1 VLLGVAFVVR
11 SPRGPAAKEDDIVT
25 SSHHSLLP
33 APASGLDLYD
43 TTLRDGTQREGVS
56 LSVDD
61 KLRVARRMDEL
72 GVAYI
77 EGGWPGA
84 NPKDTAFFARAA
96 DGELALEHATLVA
109 FGMTRGAARPADAD
123 PLLQALVDARTEVIC
138 LVGKSWGYHVDEA
151 LGVPREENLAMVAD
165 SIRHLTGL
173 GKRVFFDA
181 EHFFDGL
188 ARDGAYAREVVTAAA
203 EAGAE
208 CVVLCDTNGGAM
220 PWDVA
225 EIVGG
230 MVRDLPSQVGLH
242 FHDDGGCAVAN
253 SLLGIEAGATHVQGT
268 ANGLGERCGNANL
281 FTILGDLQLKRGLQL
296 VPPDRL
302 ERLTEISHTVAELC
316 NQTTPS
322 IAPYV
327 GHTAFSHKAGLHAS
341 ALAKAPDMY
350 QHVEPEDVGNR
361 QRLVVSELAGRSN
374 ILLKAKELGVEIT
387 DDLARTVLAEVKR
400 READGWTYE
409 AADASFE
416 LLLRRVA
423 GLLQASAEPFRSAHY
438 RVSVVGGSTD
448 EARPDGPAEAT
459 LAVDV
464 HGQRRLGAG
473 EGNGPVDAL
482 DHAFRNAVNGTWP
495 QLDRIH
501 LSDYKVR
508 VLEASAGTDAV
519 TRVLVT
525 STDGVDVWDT
535 VGVHANVVE
544 ASWLALSD
552 AYTHAILR
560 VDWPA
565 AADR

>member
-1 VLLGVAFVVR
+1 MTSATAH
-11 SPRGPAAKEDDIVT
+11 SPLPDPAA
-25 SSHHSLLP
+25 
-33 APASGLDLYD
+33 GLDLYD

-109 FGMTRGAARPADAD
+109 FGMTRGAGRAAEAD
-123 PLLQALVDARTEVIC
+123 PLLQALVDARTDVIC

-151 LGVPREENLAMVAD
+151 LGVPRAENLAMVAD
-165 SIRHLTGL
+165 SIRHLSAL

-181 EHFFDGL
+181 EHFFDGF

-230 MVRDLPSQVGLH
+230 LVRDLPSQVGLH

-281 FTILGDLQLKRGLQL
+281 FTILADLQLKRGLQL
-296 VPPDRL
+296 VPADRL

-350 QHVEPEDVGNR
+350 QHVEPEEVGNR

-374 ILLKAKELGVEIT
+374 VLLKAKELGVDI
-387 DDLARTVLAEVKR
+387 DDEQARAVLAEVKR
-400 READGWTYE
+400 REAAGWTYE
-409 AADASFE
+409 AADASFD
-416 LLLRRVA
+416 LLLRRVT
-423 GLLQASAEPFRSAHY
+423 GLLPAAAEPFRSQHY
-438 RVSVVGGSTD
+438 RVSVAGGSADLTG
-448 EARPDGPAEAT
+448 ADGPAEAI
-459 LAVDV
+459 LAVEV

-535 VGVHANVVE
+535 VGVHPNVVE

-560 VDWPA
+560 VDWPGS
-565 AADR
+565 ADG

>member
-1 VLLGVAFVVR
+1 MSR
-11 SPRGPAAKEDDIVT
+11 STTTDAP
-25 SSHHSLLP
+25 LP
-33 APASGLDLYD
+33 SAREGLDLYD
-43 TTLRDGTQREGVS
+43 TTLRDGTQREGVT
-56 LSVDD
+56 LSVND

-84 NPKDTAFFARAA
+84 NPKDTEFFARAA
-96 DGELALEHATLVA
+96 DGELRLDNATLVA
-109 FGMTRGAARPADAD
+109 FGMTRGPGRDAADD
-123 PLLQALVDARTEVIC
+123 PLLRALLDARTEVIC

-151 LGVPREENLAMVAD
+151 LGVAREENLAMVRD
-165 SIRHLTGL
+165 SIEYLRSQGR
-173 GKRVFFDA
+173 RVFFDA

-188 ARDGAYAREVVTAAA
+188 ARDEAYAAEVVRVAAD
-203 EAGAE
+203 AGAE

-225 EIVGG
+225 EIVRRF
-230 MVRDLPSQVGLH
+230 VDELPCGVGLH

-253 SLLGIEAGATHVQGT
+253 SLLGIEVGATQVQGT

-281 FTILGDLQLKRGLQL
+281 FTILADLQLKRGLQL
-296 VPPDRL
+296 VPSDRL
-302 ERLTEISHTVAELC
+302 ERLTEISHTIAELC

-322 IAPYV
+322 VSPYV

-350 QHVEPEDVGNR
+350 QHIDPADVGNR

-374 ILLKAKELGVEIT
+374 ILLKAKEFGIEIT
-387 DDLARTVLAEVKR
+387 DAQARSVLDEVKR
-400 READGWTYE
+400 RESTGWTYE

-423 GLLQASAEPFRSAHY
+423 GLLPAEAEPFRSLHY
-438 RVSVVGGSTD
+438 RVNVAGGDVTD
-448 EARPDGPAEAT
+448 APGEGPAEAI

-464 HGQRRLGAG
+464 GGERRLGAG

-482 DHAFRNAVNGTWP
+482 DQAFRNAVNGTWP
-495 QLDRIH
+495 QLDQVH

-508 VLEASAGTDAV
+508 ILEATAGTNAT
-519 TRVLVT
+519 TRVLVS
-525 STDGVDVWDT
+525 STDGVGVWDT
-535 VGVHANVVE
+535 VGVHHNVVE

-560 VDWPA
+560 VDWP
-565 AADR
+565 

>member
-1 VLLGVAFVVR
+1 M
-11 SPRGPAAKEDDIVT
+11 
-25 SSHHSLLP
+25 
-33 APASGLDLYD
+33 DLYD
-43 TTLRDGTQREGVS
+43 TTLRDGTQREGVT

-84 NPKDTAFFARAA
+84 NPKDTEFFARAA
-96 DGELALEHATLVA
+96 DGELPLSSATLVA
-109 FGMTRGAARPADAD
+109 FGMTRGANRRAEDD
-123 PLLQALVDARTEVIC
+123 PLLQALAAARTDVVCI
-138 LVGKSWGYHVDEA
+138 VGKSWGYHVDEA
-151 LGVPREENLAMVAD
+151 LGVPRAENLAMVRD
-165 SIRHLTGL
+165 SIEHLRGL

-188 ARDGAYAREVVTAAA
+188 ARDEAYTREVVATAAD
-203 EAGAE
+203 AGAE

-225 EIVGG
+225 EIVHG
-230 MVRDLPSQVGLH
+230 MVRDLPCDIGLH

-253 SLLGIEAGATHVQGT
+253 SMLGIEAGAVHVQGT

-281 FTILGDLQLKRGLQL
+281 FTIMGDLQLKRGLPL
-296 VPPDRL
+296 VRPDQL

-316 NQTTPS
+316 NQSTPDM
-322 IAPYV
+322 APYV

-341 ALAKAPDMY
+341 ALAKSPDMY
-350 QHVEPEDVGNR
+350 EHIDPAQVGNR

-374 ILLKAKELGVEIT
+374 IVLKARELGLEVA
-387 DDLARTVLAEVKR
+387 DDQARIVLAEVKQ
-400 READGWTYE
+400 REALGWTYE
-409 AADASFE
+409 AADASFG

-423 GLLQASAEPFRSAHY
+423 GLLGHDDEPFRSHHY
-438 RVSVVGGSTD
+438 RVSVAGGTA
-448 EARPDGPAEAT
+448 EASSAEGPAEAI
-459 LAVDV
+459 LAVEV
-464 HGQRRLGAG
+464 GGVRRLGAG

-495 QLDRIH
+495 HLDQVH
-501 LSDYKVR
+501 LADYKVR
-508 VLEASAGTDAV
+508 ILEASGATDAV

-525 STDGVDVWDT
+525 ATDGVDKWDT
-535 VGVHANVVE
+535 VGVHPNVVE

-552 AYTHAILR
+552 AYTHAILQLGAER
-560 VDWPA
+560 A
-565 AADR
+565 G

>member
-1 VLLGVAFVVR
+1 MGH
-11 SPRGPAAKEDDIVT
+11 SPLPPPSTAAR
-25 SSHHSLLP
+25 
-33 APASGLDLYD
+33 LDLYD
-43 TTLRDGTQREGVS
+43 TTLRDGLQREGVT

-84 NPKDTAFFARAA
+84 NPKDTEFFRRAA
-96 DGELALEHATLVA
+96 DGELQTDATLVA
-109 FGMTRGAARPADAD
+109 FGMTRGGGRAAEDDPLIAALVAARTD
-123 PLLQALVDARTEVIC
+123 VIC

-151 LGVPREENLAMVAD
+151 LGVPRDENLAMVRD
-165 SIRHLTGL
+165 SITYLRGL

-188 ARDGAYAREVVTAAA
+188 ARDGAYARDVVATAAD
-203 EAGAE
+203 AGAE

-225 EIVGG
+225 EIVRNL
-230 MVRDLPSQVGLH
+230 VDDLPCDVGLH

-253 SLLGIEAGATHVQGT
+253 SLLGVEAGAVHVQGT

-281 FTILGDLQLKRGLQL
+281 FTIVADLQLKRGLPL
-296 VPPDRL
+296 VAPAQL

-316 NQTTPS
+316 NQATPDIS
-322 IAPYV
+322 PYV

-350 QHVEPEDVGNR
+350 QHVDPGDVGNR
-361 QRLVVSELAGRSN
+361 QRLVVSELAGRAN
-374 ILLKAKELGVEIT
+374 IVLKAKELGVEVT
-387 DDLARTVLAEVKR
+387 DEQARAVLAEVKR
-400 READGWTYE
+400 RESQGWTYE
-409 AADASFE
+409 AADASFG

-423 GLLQASAEPFRSAHY
+423 GLLRDEAEPFRSLHY
-438 RVSVVGGSTD
+438 RVNVAGGAG
-448 EARPDGPAEAT
+448 EATAGEGPAEAI
-459 LAVDV
+459 LAVEV
-464 HGQRRLGAG
+464 AGTRRLGAG

-495 QLDRIH
+495 HLDRVH
-501 LSDYKVR
+501 LADYKVR
-508 VLEASAGTDAV
+508 ILEATDPVAGTSDGIGTDAV

-525 STDGVDVWDT
+525 ATDGTTKWDT

-560 VDWPA
+560 LGDEAPST
-565 AADR
+565 DPGSS

>member
-1 VLLGVAFVVR
+1 VTTTTTGHATL
-11 SPRGPAAKEDDIVT
+11 PAAR
-25 SSHHSLLP
+25 P
-33 APASGLDLYD
+33 GLDLYD
-43 TTLRDGTQREGVS
+43 TTLRDGTQRQGVT

-84 NPKDTAFFARAA
+84 NPKDTEFFARAA
-96 DGELALEHATLVA
+96 DGELALDTATLVA
-109 FGMTRGAARPADAD
+109 FGMTRSAKNEAADD
-123 PLLQALVDARTEVIC
+123 PLLGALLDARTDVIC

-151 LGVPREENLAMVAD
+151 LGVARDVNLAMVRD
-165 SIRHLTGL
+165 SIEYLRAHGR
-173 GKRVFFDA
+173 RVFFDA
-181 EHFFDGL
+181 EHFFDGF
-188 ARDGAYAREVVTAAA
+188 ARDNAYALDVIRTAAD
-203 EAGAE
+203 AGAE

-225 EIVGG
+225 DI
-230 MVRDLPSQVGLH
+230 VRDLVEELPSQVGLH

-253 SLLGIEAGATHVQGT
+253 SLLGIEVGATHVQGT

-281 FTILGDLQLKRGLQL
+281 FTILADLQLKKGYQL
-296 VPPDRL
+296 IPSDRM
-302 ERLTEISHTVAELC
+302 ERLTEVSHTIAELC
-316 NQTTPS
+316 NQSTPS

-350 QHVEPEDVGNR
+350 NHIDPGEVGNR

-374 ILLKAKELGVEIT
+374 IVLKAKEFGIDVDADQAKI
-387 DDLARTVLAEVKR
+387 VLDEVKR
-400 READGWTYE
+400 RELEGWTYE

-423 GLLQASAEPFRSAHY
+423 GFLTDQEEPFRSLHY
-438 RVSVVGGSTD
+438 RVNVSGGEGD
-448 EARPDGPAEAT
+448 ALPGEGPAEAI
-459 LAVDV
+459 LAVAV
-464 HGQRRLGAG
+464 GGERKLGAG

-495 QLDRIH
+495 ALDRIA

-508 VLEASAGTDAV
+508 ILEATAGTHAT
-519 TRVLVT
+519 TRVLVA
-525 STDGVDVWDT
+525 STDGVGTWDT
-535 VGVHANVVE
+535 VGVHPNIVE
-544 ASWLALSD
+544 ASWRALSD

-560 VDWPA
+560 GGW
-565 AADR
+565 R

>member
-1 VLLGVAFVVR
+1 MTTSDAGHAPLPEPRPGV
-11 SPRGPAAKEDDIVT
+11 
-25 SSHHSLLP
+25 
-33 APASGLDLYD
+33 DLYD
-43 TTLRDGTQREGVS
+43 TTLRDGTQREGVT

-84 NPKDTAFFARAA
+84 NPKDTEFFARAA
-96 DGELALEHATLVA
+96 DGELALSNATLVA
-109 FGMTRGAARPADAD
+109 FGMTRGARTTAEDD
-123 PLLQALVDARTEVIC
+123 PLLRALLDARTDVIC

-151 LGVPREENLAMVAD
+151 LGVPRADNLAMVRD
-165 SIRHLTGL
+165 SIEYLRAQGR
-173 GKRVFFDA
+173 RVFFDA
-181 EHFFDGL
+181 EHFFDGY
-188 ARDGAYAREVVTAAA
+188 ARDHAYALDVVRTAAD
-203 EAGAE
+203 AGAE
-208 CVVLCDTNGGAM
+208 CVVVCDTNGGAM

-225 EIVGG
+225 DIVRGL
-230 MVRDLPSQVGLH
+230 VEDLPSQVGLH

-253 SLLGIEAGATHVQGT
+253 SLLGLEVGATHVQGT

-281 FTILGDLQLKRGLQL
+281 FTIMADLQLKKGLQL
-296 VPPDRL
+296 VPSERM
-302 ERLTEISHTVAELC
+302 ERLTEISHTIAELC

-322 IAPYV
+322 VAPYV

-350 QHVEPEDVGNR
+350 NHIDPADVGNR

-374 ILLKAKELGVEIT
+374 IVLKAKELGLEIS
-387 DDLARTVLAEVKR
+387 DDDARTVLDEVKR
-400 READGWTYE
+400 REAGGWTYE

-416 LLLRRVA
+416 LLLRRIA
-423 GLLQASAEPFRSAHY
+423 GLLPAEQEPFRSLHY
-438 RVSVVGGSTD
+438 RVNVAGGD
-448 EARPDGPAEAT
+448 EGHALPGEGPAEAI
-459 LAVDV
+459 LAVEV
-464 HGQRRLGAG
+464 GGERKLGAG

-508 VLEASAGTDAV
+508 ILEATAGTDAT
-519 TRVLVT
+519 TRVLVS
-525 STDGVDVWDT
+525 STDGTDVWDT
-535 VGVHANVVE
+535 VGVHPNIVE

-560 VDWPA
+560 DGW
-565 AADR
+565 R

>member
-1 VLLGVAFVVR
+1 MTTTNAGHA
-11 SPRGPAAKEDDIVT
+11 T
-25 SSHHSLLP
+25 LP
-33 APASGLDLYD
+33 DARPGLDLYD
-43 TTLRDGTQREGVS
+43 TTLRDGTQREGVT

-84 NPKDTAFFARAA
+84 NPKDTQFFARAA
-96 DGELALEHATLVA
+96 DGELHLDSATLVA
-109 FGMTRGAARPADAD
+109 FGMTRSAKHAAEDD
-123 PLLQALVDARTEVIC
+123 PLLQALIDARTDVIC
-138 LVGKSWGYHVDEA
+138 LVGKSWGYHVDAA
-151 LGVPREENLAMVAD
+151 LGVPRDVNLAMVRD
-165 SIRHLTGL
+165 SITHLRSH

-181 EHFFDGL
+181 EHFFDGF
-188 ARDGAYAREVVTAAA
+188 ARDHAYAVDVVRTAAD
-203 EAGAE
+203 AGAE

-225 EIVGG
+225 DIVRGF
-230 MVRDLPSQVGLH
+230 VEDLPAQIGLH

-253 SLLGIEAGATHVQGT
+253 SLLGIEVGATQVQGT

-281 FTILGDLQLKRGLQL
+281 FTILADLQLKKGHKL
-296 VPPDRL
+296 VPSERM
-302 ERLTEISHTVAELC
+302 ERLTEASHTIAELC
-316 NQTTPS
+316 NQSTPS

-350 QHVEPEDVGNR
+350 NHIDPGEVGNR

-374 ILLKAKELGVEIT
+374 IVLKAKELGLEV
-387 DDLARTVLAEVKR
+387 DADQAKAVLAEVKR
-400 READGWTYE
+400 RESAGWTYE

-416 LLLRRVA
+416 LLLRRIG
-423 GLLQASAEPFRSAHY
+423 GLLADADEPFRSLHY
-438 RVSVVGGSTD
+438 RVNVSGGD
-448 EARPDGPAEAT
+448 GDALPGEGPAEAI
-459 LAVDV
+459 LAVEV
-464 HGQRRLGAG
+464 GGERKLGAG

-482 DHAFRNAVNGTWP
+482 DHAFRNAVNGTWAA
-495 QLDRIH
+495 LDRIH

-508 VLEASAGTDAV
+508 ILEATAGTNAT
-519 TRVLVT
+519 TRVLVS
-525 STDGVDVWDT
+525 STDGVGTWDT
-535 VGVHANVVE
+535 VGVHPNIVE

-560 VDWPA
+560 GGW
-565 AADR
+565 R